1 MALSAHSGAI
11 SECDLVDAVGAWM
24 SRGGGGGWRGG
35 SGSALVVNRMEQ
47 VRAELEEEWEARD
60 DVGLSIVEIDPQ
72 TQVS

>member
-1 MALSAHSGAI
+1 M
-11 SECDLVDAVGAWM
+11 GAWM
-24 SRGGGGGWRGG
+24 SRGGGGGGVGG

>member
-1 MALSAHSGAI
+1 MRFGG
-11 SECDLVDAVGAWM
+11 CCGRVDEP
-24 SRGGGGGWRGG
+24 GGGGGWMGG